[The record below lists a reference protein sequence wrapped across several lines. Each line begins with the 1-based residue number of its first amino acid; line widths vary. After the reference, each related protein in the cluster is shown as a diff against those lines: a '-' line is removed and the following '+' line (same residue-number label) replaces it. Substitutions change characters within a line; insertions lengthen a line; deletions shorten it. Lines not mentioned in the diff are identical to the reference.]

1 MDKIVIIG
9 LGQFGR
15 TLAESLTQEGA
26 EVLAIDKNEKIV
38 EEFKDKVASV
48 VALDATD
55 EEALNSQGVKEFD
68 VCIVA
73 IGERHF
79 LAAVLAT
86 ALLKKIGVPKIIARG
101 VRTESRIEEKILE
114 LVGADRIVL
123 PSVETAT
130 RLTQEVLS
138 TDILNYI
145 SVSQGYSMIKIT
157 APKEFVGKTIK
168 TLALR
173 DTKKVNLIGLQ
184 KLNAEINYL
193 PRSSDKIE
201 EGDTLF
207 LVGKEEDV
215 AKII

>member
-1 MDKIVIIG
+1 
-9 LGQFGR
+9 
-15 TLAESLTQEGA
+15 
-26 EVLAIDKNEKIV
+26 
-38 EEFKDKVASV
+38 
-48 VALDATD
+48 
-55 EEALNSQGVKEFD
+55 
-68 VCIVA
+68 
-73 IGERHF
+73 
-79 LAAVLAT
+79 
-86 ALLKKIGVPKIIARG
+86 
-101 VRTESRIEEKILE
+101 
-114 LVGADRIVL
+114 
-123 PSVETAT
+123 
-130 RLTQEVLS
+130 
-138 TDILNYI
+138 
-145 SVSQGYSMIKIT
+145 MIKIT